1 MICIACYRSLES
13 SLTQTAST
21 GVVQTIPESVRIHH
35 GLQRVENARSET
47 SGDPHFAW
55 HYVRKV
61 EEPDEMEVYLHGRA
75 GAGRVGFSYRHH
87 YEYDGQDRAAP

>member
-13 SLTQTAST
+13 LLTQTAST
-21 GVVQTIPESVRIHH
+21 GVVQTIPESVRNHR
-35 GLQRVENARSET
+35 GLQNVENARSA
-47 SGDPHFAW
+47 SGDAHFAW

-61 EEPDEMEVYLHGRA
+61 EQPDEMELYLHGRA

-87 YEYDGQDRAAP
+87 YEYNKQDRAAP